1 MTKIEPALDR
11 LHTAL
16 EKLGTGVHQ
25 SHRSADAAHAKT
37 AALDNECAHLRA
49 EVSALKKHNQELEA
63 LPPGAQHIEK
73 LWGKLTVCWRE
84 IRWRS

>member
-25 SHRSADAAHAKT
+25 SHRSADAAQAKT

-63 LPPGAQHIEK
+63 RCRRGAQHIEK
-73 LWGKLTVCWRE
+73 VMGQIDSLLEGD
-84 IRWRS
+84 

>member
-25 SHRSADAAHAKT
+25 SRRSEVAERTKSVD
-37 AALDNECAHLRA
+37 LDTQCAHLRA
-49 EVSALKKHNQELEA
+49 EVSALKKQNQDLDARCRRAAQQIDKVTGQINDVLE
-63 LPPGAQHIEK
+63 GE
-73 LWGKLTVCWRE
+73 
-84 IRWRS
+84 

>member
-25 SHRSADAAHAKT
+25 SRRNEDAARAET
-37 AALDNECAHLRA
+37 AELDNQCAHLRA
-49 EVSALKKHNQELEA
+49 EVSALKKHNQELDA
-63 LPPGAQHIEK
+63 RCRRSAQQIEK
-73 LWGKLTVCWRE
+73 VLGQIDILLE
-84 IRWRS
+84 GD

>member
-25 SHRSADAAHAKT
+25 SRRNEDAARAET
-37 AALDNECAHLRA
+37 ADLDNQCAHLRA
-49 EVSALKKHNQELEA
+49 EVSALKKYNQELDGRCRR
-63 LPPGAQHIEK
+63 GAQQIEK
-73 LWGKLTVCWRE
+73 VMQQIDSLLEGD
-84 IRWRS
+84 